1 MCAGE
6 AGKVSE
12 LGNARAIRQAS
23 QDTIGAKCGRGG
35 VRGRWGELNGQW
47 GGDEAR
53 ERCNEEREDELG
65 KFGELRVSWDGDV
78 WKEGWS
84 MTR

>member
-1 MCAGE
+1 MLLCAQE
-6 AGKVSE
+6 RQAGKSRHDR
-12 LGNARAIRQAS
+12 G
-23 QDTIGAKCGRGG
+23 GGRLDRLKAVRCG

-53 ERCNEEREDELG
+53 ERCNGEREDEVG

-78 WKEGWS
+78 WKRGGG
-84 MTR
+84 R